1 MADVKFKRGQL
12 SQLPQAL
19 SDGTIYVTTDEGGIY
34 VDTATKRVR
43 LGDFVTVDTVSDL
56 PADPKSESALYYV
69 KTGNILARWDST
81 SNPTRWIQINK
92 AGVVSVTNDANNAVN
107 ANVVTNITTSTD
119 ATGQL
124 TLILHKA
131 TVATSSD
138 LEALA
143 GRVYANEQDIATIN
157 GDENTSGSIAH
168 AVAEA
173 RAALLGTAT
182 TYTTLGAIET
192 ALLAI
197 ETVANRADTTS
208 AANASAITTIQGD
221 IVSMTEDIG
230 DLQDAVDI
238 LNGDS
243 TVEGSVDKKVALAI
257 AQIVANAPSSL
268 DDLEEI
274 ATWITQHGTDAA
286 GMLNRIVANETAITN
301 IQGDIVSMTDDID
314 DLSDAVEVL
323 NGNSNTPGSVA
334 YQIAAAIATE
344 QARIT
349 ALENSMTTVQGNI
362 TTIQGDITSLEDK
375 LTWHNFVES

>member
-92 AGVVSVTNDANNAVN
+92 AGVVSVTNDANNPQT

-131 TVATSSD
+131 TVATSSE
-138 LEALA
+138 LASLA

-157 GDENTSGSIAH
+157 GDVNTNGSIAH

-192 ALLAI
+192 ALLAL

-208 AANASAITTIQGD
+208 AANATSITNIEGD
-221 IVSMTEDIG
+221 IYSMGEDISG
-230 DLQDAVDI
+230 LQDAIDT

-257 AQIVANAPSSL
+257 AQIVADAPDNL
-268 DDLEEI
+268 NDLEEI
-274 ATWITQHGTDAA
+274 ATWITQHGTDAT
-286 GMLNRIVANETAITN
+286 GMLNRIVANETAITT
-301 IQGDIVSMTDDID
+301 IQGDIVSIEG
-314 DLSDAVEVL
+314 DLGDVSDAVDVL

-334 YQIAAAIATE
+334 YQIATAIATE
-344 QARIT
+344 QARIS
-349 ALENSMTTVQGNI
+349 ALESSMTTVQNNI
-362 TTIQGDITSLEDK
+362 TTIQGDIVSLEDK
-375 LTWHNFVES
+375 LTWHNFVE

>member
-81 SNPTRWIQINK
+81 SSPTRWIQINK
-92 AGVVSVTNDANNAVN
+92 AGVVSVTNDVNNPQT

-131 TVATSSD
+131 TVATSAELAS
-138 LEALA
+138 LA

-157 GDENTSGSIAH
+157 GDVNTNGSIAH

-192 ALLAI
+192 ALLAL

-208 AANASAITTIQGD
+208 AANATSITNIKGD
-221 IVSMTEDIG
+221 IYSMGEDISG
-230 DLQDAVDI
+230 LQDAIDT

-257 AQIVANAPSSL
+257 AQIVADAPDNL
-268 DDLEEI
+268 NDLEEI

-286 GMLNRIVANETAITN
+286 NMLSRIVANETAITT
-301 IQGDIVSMTDDID
+301 IQGDIVSIEG
-314 DLSDAVEVL
+314 DLSDVSDAVDVL

-344 QARIT
+344 QARIS
-349 ALENSMTTVQGNI
+349 ALEGSMTTVQNNI
-362 TTIQGDITSLEDK
+362 TTIQGDIVSLEDK
-375 LTWHNFVES
+375 LTWHNFVE

>member
-157 GDENTSGSIAH
+157 GDENTRG
-168 AVAEA
+168 
-173 RAALLGTAT
+173 
-182 TYTTLGAIET
+182 
-192 ALLAI
+192 
-197 ETVANRADTTS
+197 
-208 AANASAITTIQGD
+208 
-221 IVSMTEDIG
+221 
-230 DLQDAVDI
+230 
-238 LNGDS
+238 
-243 TVEGSVDKKVALAI
+243 
-257 AQIVANAPSSL
+257 
-268 DDLEEI
+268 
-274 ATWITQHGTDAA
+274 
-286 GMLNRIVANETAITN
+286 
-301 IQGDIVSMTDDID
+301 
-314 DLSDAVEVL
+314 
-323 NGNSNTPGSVA
+323 
-334 YQIAAAIATE
+334 
-344 QARIT
+344 
-349 ALENSMTTVQGNI
+349 
-362 TTIQGDITSLEDK
+362 
-375 LTWHNFVES
+375 